1 MPPVAIDIPTYI
13 IYIGYIGLLWFVCLI
28 TVGTAIYLWPRRNR
42 PGGREF
48 LAMLAAIVVWAGAD
62 ALELMAST
70 LESKIFW
77 RIVQQIGTTLL
88 PPIWLLFSFAYL
100 DFQPWSRSR
109 ARWLIFVVPLITV
122 TIVLT
127 NQWHFLFFHEFLLSD
142 TTPAN
147 LEVIPGRWY
156 WFHIGYSYL
165 CFTTGLALIA
175 SAFWQAS
182 PLFRRQMFWFGVGF
196 IFPFLSNWTY
206 LSQVTHL
213 GVDITPISF
222 LFSAPFILLGL
233 YRYQFLDL
241 APVARNRLIE
251 AMPDAMIVLDQGGH
265 IVDANPAAERLFSVL
280 QHTNKPL
287 EDALNWPTLLK
298 AIHTT
303 EPLRIELHW
312 PYHADR
318 CFDVMI
324 SPIDDRTGK
333 PCGRLLVFREI
344 TERKKVEQQLQE
356 ALRRFT
362 DMIEQTPLVAIQRF
376 DQRGIILEWNRVCEQ
391 FYGYTAAEACG
402 RRLQDLILKGDE
414 VAEFEHLIQQI
425 WRSGQAPPPRTWQ
438 IQARNGEVRWVYS
451 AMFPLFFQGN
461 VSDIVCMDVDIT
473 NIRQAE
479 ESLRRQRDQLAA
491 LHRLTLDWFNRREM
505 DDLLQ
510 AITDSA
516 YQLLNV
522 SYTEL
527 LLVEDDQTLVIRACT
542 PPLPEHVSRYKT
554 ASTAPLSW
562 RALQTRQPA
571 IILNYTDWPEHAID
585 YELFHFGPA
594 MTIPIIV
601 KDVCLGVLGL
611 ARSQQGMPFTADEIQ
626 YAMLLTQLAAL
637 VLDNASL
644 YAAAQHEIAERKQA
658 EREQA
663 RLQTQLL
670 QAQKMEAIGQLAGG
684 IAHDFNNILTV
695 ITGNVELAMLEVA
708 PDHPIYPEL
717 ESIRQST
724 ARAGELVRQ
733 LLTFARRQPGQ
744 PKPINVNLQINDIM
758 NMLKRIMGE
767 HIHLRLELCEP
778 IDPINIDPHQF
789 EQVLMNLVVNARD
802 AMPNGGEV
810 TIRTSMQYIDAGDIP
825 AFSQAKAGKYVLLS
839 VCDTGIGID
848 ETIRSHIFEPYFTTK
863 PMGKGSGLG
872 LAICNGIVTQHGGFF
887 TVDSKPGAGSC
898 FTVALPTMPAGT
910 MRPAPDTLSTP
921 TPLVERC
928 GNETI
933 LLVEDEPDVRQ
944 MTARLLREQG
954 YTVLEAT
961 HAQEAIELA
970 LQYGD
975 GLHLLITDVVLPHS
989 DGIALAHE
997 LQASF
1002 PQLRVILMSGYL
1014 QRVLANGSEP
1024 PYPVLNKPFTRHQL
1038 FALIRQTVNQAH

>member
-1 MPPVAIDIPTYI
+1 MLPVAIDISI
-13 IYIGYIGLLWFVCLI
+13 YIGLLWFVCLT
-28 TVGTAIYLWPRRNR
+28 TVVVSIYIWSRRDR

-48 LAMLAAIVVWAGAD
+48 LAILAAIAVWAGAD
-62 ALELMAST
+62 ALELAAST

-77 RIVQQIGTTLL
+77 RIVQQIGTIFL

-100 DFQPWSRSR
+100 DFQPWRRSR
-109 ARWLIFVVPLITV
+109 ARWLIFVIPLLTT

-127 NQWHFLFFHEFLLSD
+127 NQWHFLFFHEFLLSN
-142 TTPAN
+142 TTPTE
-147 LEVIPGRWY
+147 LKVIPGRWY
-156 WFHIGYSYL
+156 WFHISYSHL
-165 CFTTGLALIA
+165 CLITGLALIA

-182 PLFRRQMFWFGVGF
+182 PLFRRQMLLICIGF
-196 IFPFLSNWTY
+196 VFPMLSNFTY
-206 LSQVTHL
+206 LSQITHL
-213 GVDITPISF
+213 GVDLTPISM
-222 LFSAPFILLGL
+222 LLSAPFLLIGL
-233 YRYQFLDL
+233 YRHQFLDL
-241 APVARNRLIE
+241 APVARNWLIE
-251 AMPDAMIVLDQGGH
+251 AMPDAMIVLDQQGR
-265 IVDANPAAERLFSVL
+265 IVDANPAAERLFSIS

-287 EDALNWPTLLK
+287 GNALNWPTLLK

-303 EPLRIELHW
+303 EPLRIELYW

-318 CFDVMI
+318 CFDIMI
-324 SPIDDRTGK
+324 SPINNQTGK
-333 PCGRLLVFREI
+333 SFGRLLVFREI

-376 DQRGIILEWNRVCEQ
+376 DQHGVILEWNRVCEQ

-402 RRLQDLILKGDE
+402 RRLQDLILKEDE
-414 VAEFEHLIQQI
+414 IAEFEHLIQQI
-425 WRSGQAPPPRTWQ
+425 WQSGQAPPPRTWQ

-479 ESLRRQRDQLAA
+479 ESLRRQRDQLAS

-522 SYTEL
+522 SYAEL
-527 LLVEDDQTLVIRACT
+527 LLVENDQTLVIRACT
-542 PPLPEHVSRYKT
+542 PPLSAHVSQYKT

-562 RALQTRQPA
+562 RAFQTRQPA

-585 YELFHFGPA
+585 YEPFHFGPA

-611 ARSQQGMPFTADEIQ
+611 ARSQQGVPFTADEIQ
-626 YAMLLTQLAAL
+626 HAMLLTQLAAL
-637 VLDNASL
+637 VLDNTSL

-695 ITGNVELAMLEVA
+695 ITGSVELAMLEVA

-724 ARAGELVRQ
+724 ARASELVRQ
-733 LLTFARRQPGQ
+733 LLTFARRQPSQ
-744 PKPINVNLQINDIM
+744 PKPINVNLQINDTM
-758 NMLKRIMGE
+758 NMLKRIIGE

-778 IDPINIDPHQF
+778 IDIINIDPHQF

-810 TIRTSMQYIDAGDIP
+810 IIRTSMQYIDAGDIP

-872 LAICNGIVTQHGGFF
+872 LAICSGIVTKHGGFF
-887 TVDSKPGAGSC
+887 TVDSQPSVGSC
-898 FTVALPTMPAGT
+898 FTVALPAMPAAT
-910 MRPAPDTLSTP
+910 ISNEPNAAHATL
-921 TPLVERC
+921 PLIKQT
-928 GNETI
+928 GHETI

-970 LQYGD
+970 LQHGD
-975 GLHLLITDVVLPHS
+975 GLHLLITDVVLPHT
-989 DGIALAHE
+989 DGITLAHE

-1014 QRVLANGSEP
+1014 QRVMANGSEP

-1038 FALIRQTVNQAH
+1038 FALIRQTISQAR

>member
-1 MPPVAIDIPTYI
+1 MPPVAIDISI
-13 IYIGYIGLLWFVCLI
+13 YIGLLWFVCLI
-28 TVGTAIYLWPRRNR
+28 TVGAAIYLWPRRDR

-62 ALELMAST
+62 ALELTVPT

-88 PPIWLLFSFAYL
+88 PPLWLLFGFAYL
-100 DFQPWSRSR
+100 DFQPWSRSH
-109 ARWLIFVVPLITV
+109 ARWLIFVVPLITI

-127 NQWHFLFFHEFLLSD
+127 NQWHFLFFHEFLLSN

-147 LEVIPGRWY
+147 LEVIPGWWY

-165 CFTTGLALIA
+165 CLTTGLALIA
-175 SAFWQAS
+175 GAFWQAS
-182 PLFRRQMFWFGVGF
+182 PLFRRQMLWLGVGF
-196 IFPFLSNWTY
+196 IFPFLSNWIY

-233 YRYQFLDL
+233 YRHKFLNL

-251 AMPDAMIVLDQGGH
+251 AMSDAMIVLDEGGR
-265 IVDANPAAERLFSVL
+265 IVDANPAAERLFRVS
-280 QHTNKPL
+280 QYTNKPL
-287 EDALNWPTLLK
+287 VEVLNWPALLK
-298 AIHTT
+298 ATQTT
-303 EPLRIELHW
+303 EALRIELNC
-312 PYHADR
+312 PYHPDR
-318 CFDVMI
+318 FFDITI

-333 PCGRLLVFREI
+333 PGGRLLVFREI

-376 DQRGIILEWNRVCEQ
+376 DQHGIILEWNRVCEQ

-402 RRLQDLILKGDE
+402 RRLQDLILTGDE

-438 IQARNGEVRWVYS
+438 IQARNGDIRWVYS

-516 YQLLNV
+516 YKLLNV

-542 PPLPEHVSRYKT
+542 PPLPEHVSRQKT
-554 ASTAPLSW
+554 VSTAPLSW
-562 RALQTRQPA
+562 RAFHTRQPA

-585 YELFHFGPA
+585 YEPFHFGPA

-601 KDVCLGVLGL
+601 KDACLGVLGL
-611 ARSQQGMPFTADEIQ
+611 ARNQQGTPFTPDEIQ
-626 YAMLLTQLAAL
+626 HAMLLTQLAAL
-637 VLDNASL
+637 VLDNANL
-644 YAAAQHEIAERKQA
+644 YAAAQREIAERKQA

-695 ITGNVELAMLEVA
+695 ITGNVELAMLEIA

-717 ESIRQST
+717 ESVRQST
-724 ARAGELVRQ
+724 ARASELVRQ

-744 PKPINVNLQINDIM
+744 PKPINVNHQINDIM
-758 NMLKRIMGE
+758 NMLKRIIGE

-778 IDPINIDPHQF
+778 IDSINIDPHQF

-802 AMPNGGEV
+802 AMPNGGEL
-810 TIRTSMQYIDAGDIP
+810 TIRTSMQYVEAGNIP

-848 ETIRSHIFEPYFTTK
+848 ETIRGHIFEPYFTTK

-872 LAICNGIVTQHGGFF
+872 LAICSGIVTQHGGFF
-887 TVDSKPGAGSC
+887 TVDSQPGAGSC
-898 FTVALPTMPAGT
+898 FTVALPAMPAGT
-910 MRPAPDTLSTP
+910 MTPAPDTLSTP
-921 TPLVERC
+921 TPLVERF

-933 LLVEDEPDVRQ
+933 LLVEDEPGVRQ
-944 MTARLLREQG
+944 MAARLLREQG

-961 HAQEAIELA
+961 HAQEAMALA
-970 LQYGD
+970 QQHGD
-975 GLHLLITDVVLPHS
+975 ELHLLITDVVLPHT
-989 DGIALAHE
+989 DGITLAYE

-1014 QRVLANGSEP
+1014 QRVMANGSEP

-1038 FALIRQTVNQAH
+1038 FALIRQTISQAR